1 MTEKSTLLHITNG
14 DAAIE
19 VMRMAGFISPILSWL
34 DILHDGPVP
43 EGLDLAELSR
53 RRATFVHECGFTE
66 LATAQKLFRARDDIL
81 ENCHSFQTI
90 FLWFEPDLFDQL
102 QLLQILSEL
111 ERLGHDG
118 VWLIQSNQYLGRLR
132 PEELPAIRQTR
143 QPVTREL
150 YHLAS
155 RAWSAFRTATPD
167 QWASLLTQETALM
180 PFLQSAIVRHLE
192 QYPHPRHGLNRT
204 QRHILESIK
213 EGASQRWP
221 IFQACQEKEAYP
233 FMGDAS
239 FWLYLDELTFG
250 QAVTKDPQGGFLL
263 TSLGH
268 ALLDQQTNW
277 IHHQGLNRWLGG
289 VHLTLENFWYWDT
302 DKQQLFGKDALRGI
316 TNIPFPAKRP
326 QDKNPS

>member
-14 DAAIE
+14 DAAIK
-19 VMRMAGFISPILSWL
+19 VMRMAGFTNPILSWL

-53 RRATFVHECGFTE
+53 RRATFVHECGFTD
-66 LATAQKLFRARDDIL
+66 LATAQKSFRARDDIL

-111 ERLGHDG
+111 GRLGHDG
-118 VWLIQSNQYLGRLR
+118 VWLIQSNHYLGRLR

-143 QPVTREL
+143 HPVTKEL
-150 YHLAS
+150 YDLAS
-155 RAWSAFRTATPD
+155 RAWAAFRASKPD
-167 QWASLLTQETALM
+167 QWANLLTQETALM

-192 QYPHPRHGLNRT
+192 HYPDPRHGLNRT
-204 QRHILESIK
+204 QRQILESIK
-213 EGASQRWP
+213 EGASQRWSL
-221 IFQACQEKEAYP
+221 FQACQDKEEYP

-239 FWLYLDELTFG
+239 FWLYLDELTHG
-250 QAVTKDPQGGFLL
+250 QAVARDSQEGFLL

-289 VHLTLENFWYWDT
+289 VHLTLEHVWYWDT
-302 DKQQLFGKDALRGI
+302 DKQELFGKDAVRGEA
-316 TNIPFPAKRP
+316 NVYFPAVRP
-326 QDKNPS
+326 QGEHFS